1 MNFVLY
7 TKHCFAL
14 PTKFTS
20 YPILYV
26 LVSTPIF
33 RKMLFYISS
42 KDRTISVSL
51 NGADSQHLMTLSGT
65 DYLPPL
71 GNYFVPAFLILAASA
86 LTDKRPL

>member
-1 MNFVLY
+1 MIFVLY
-7 TKHCFAL
+7 AKHSFVL
-14 PTKFTS
+14 LTNLTS
-20 YPILYV
+20 YPNFCNEC
-26 LVSTPIF
+26 SDCF

>member
-1 MNFVLY
+1 MIFVLY
-7 TKHCFAL
+7 TKHCFA
-14 PTKFTS
+14 FAHE
-20 YPILYV
+20 IH
-26 LVSTPIF
+26 LVSYFVCACFYPIF